1 MKKFLVLLM
10 VAMMTISMVACG
22 EETTSAEE
30 NNTSTEENTSNVVTK
45 DDMLA
50 EALSVDYTTI
60 NNDSFENLAKAK
72 SLYCNAT
79 LKLDGTVY
87 EIKEDHVRI
96 GNGLSWG
103 VSVYL
108 PTEELIALE
117 KWQRIVVVGKTTDE
131 IIEEANHTGTLSLYQ
146 MPEAYLVDDY
156 FEYQV
161 TLKGQNGS
169 YDGAWNIL
177 LGDSDYANLVY
188 FADGVDLSSYN
199 TSSNGN
205 PGEDITILAKS
216 KFENY
221 SSWVYYDATIIAVEE
236 STQGNVDERLL
247 TFNYEDREFFKEYV
261 ANLTPMT
268 EDEIL
273 SVLNG
278 NTFSM
283 RNNYGGDNNG
293 IHSITFFED
302 GSLDA
307 SYTYE
312 GEQYTM
318 YDSWRVESGNVIVKN
333 GDSEKVLTPYQYDDT
348 RYLLMQMDMGEYSC
362 AAEPPVRC
370 GESHHSGLTE
380 PPYYVDYCA

>member
-1 MKKFLVLLM
+1 MKKILSLLLVAIM
-10 VAMMTISMVACG
+10 SISMVACG
-22 EETTSAEE
+22 ESTTSAEE
-30 NNTSTEENTSNVVTK
+30 SNTSIEESTTNTATK
-45 DDMLA
+45 EDMLN

-60 NNDSFENLAKAK
+60 HNDSIENLAKAK

-79 LKLDGTVY
+79 LKIDGTVW

-96 GNGLSWG
+96 GNGLYWG

-108 PTEELIALE
+108 PTEELIGLE
-117 KWQRIVVVGKTTDE
+117 IGQRIVVVGKTTDE
-131 IIEEANHTGTLSLYQ
+131 IIEEEYEAFEYTETMSLYQ

-161 TLKGQNGS
+161 TLKGKNES

-188 FADGVDLSSYN
+188 FADGVDLSSFN

-205 PGEDITILAKS
+205 PGEKITILAKS

-221 SSWVYYDATIIAVEE
+221 TSWVYYDATIIAVEE
-236 STQGNVDERLL
+236 SAQGNADERLL

-268 EDEIL
+268 EVEI
-273 SVLNG
+273 VDILND

-293 IHSITFFED
+293 IHSITFYKD

-307 SYTYE
+307 SYTSK

-318 YDSWRVESGNVIVKN
+318 YDSWRVENGNVILIN
-333 GDSEKVLTPYQYDDT
+333 GDTEKVLTPYQYDAN
-348 RYLLMQMDMGEYSC
+348 RYLLMHMEEHGDYSM
-362 AAEPPVRC
+362 V
-370 GESHHSGLTE
+370 LTVE
-380 PPYYVDYCA
+380 

>member
-1 MKKFLVLLM
+1 MKK
-10 VAMMTISMVACG
+10 TISLLLAFVLCLSLCACG
-22 EETTSAEE
+22 SGNDTPDT
-30 NNTSTEENTSNVVTK
+30 VVTNAPEEAVPTK
-45 DDMLA
+45 EELLA
-50 EALSVDYTTI
+50 QALAVDYITI
-60 NNDSFENLAKAK
+60 NNDSFDNLAKAK

-79 LKLDGTVY
+79 LKLDGVVC

-96 GNGLSWG
+96 GNGVSWG

-108 PTEELIALE
+108 PVEELIDLE

-131 IIEEANHTGTLSLYQ
+131 IIEEANFTGTLSLYQ
-146 MPEAYLVDDY
+146 MSEAYLVDDY

-161 TLKGQNGS
+161 TLKGKNES

-177 LGDSDYANLVY
+177 LGDSNYANLVY
-188 FADGVDLSSYN
+188 FADGVDLSSFN

-205 PGEDITILAKS
+205 PGEAITILAKS
-216 KFENY
+216 KFKNY

-247 TFNYEDREFFKEYV
+247 TFNYEDREFFKKYV
-261 ANLTPMT
+261 ADLTPLT

-307 SYTYE
+307 SYTSK

-318 YDSWRVESGNVIVKN
+318 YDSWRIENGNVIVKN
-333 GDSEKVLTPYQYDDT
+333 GDNEKVLTPYQYDDT
-348 RYLLMQMDMGEYSC
+348 RYLLMQMDRGDYSM
-362 AAEPPVRC
+362 V
-370 GESHHSGLTE
+370 LTVE
-380 PPYYVDYCA
+380 

>member
-1 MKKFLVLLM
+1 MKKPLSLILALVLCL
-10 VAMMTISMVACG
+10 SLCACG
-22 EETTSAEE
+22 GGNDTPVTNDTNAPVEA
-30 NNTSTEENTSNVVTK
+30 VPTK
-45 DDMLA
+45 DELLA
-50 EALSVDYTTI
+50 QAQAVDYTTI
-60 NNDSFENLAKAK
+60 HNDSIENLAKAK

-79 LKLDGTVY
+79 LKLDGTIW

-96 GNGLSWG
+96 GNGLYWG

-117 KWQRIVVVGKTTDE
+117 LGQRIVVVGKTTDE
-131 IIEEANHTGTLSLYQ
+131 IIEEEYEAFGYTETLSLYQ
-146 MPEAYLVDDY
+146 MPEAYLVDDH

-161 TLKGQNGS
+161 TLKGKNGS
-169 YDGAWNIL
+169 YEGAWNIL
-177 LGDSDYANLVY
+177 FGDSNYANLVY
-188 FADGVDLSSYN
+188 FADGVDLSSFN

-205 PGEDITILAKS
+205 PGEKITILAKS

-221 SSWVYYDATIIAVEE
+221 TTWVYYDATITAVEE
-236 STQGNVDERLL
+236 SAHGDADERLL
-247 TFNYEDREFFKEYV
+247 TFNYQDREFFKEYV
-261 ANLTPMT
+261 ADLTPMA

-307 SYTYE
+307 SYTSK
-312 GEQYTM
+312 GEQHTM

-333 GDSEKVLTPYQYDDT
+333 GDNEKVLTPYQYDDT
-348 RYLLMQMDMGEYSC
+348 RYLLMELGQWGDSSM
-362 AAEPPVRC
+362 V
-370 GESHHSGLTE
+370 LTISE
-380 PPYYVDYCA
+380 

>member
-1 MKKFLVLLM
+1 MKKALSLILALVLCL
-10 VAMMTISMVACG
+10 SLCACG
-22 EETTSAEE
+22 GGNDTPDTTDTKAPEEAVPTKEE
-30 NNTSTEENTSNVVTK
+30 L
-45 DDMLA
+45 LA
-50 EALSVDYTTI
+50 QALAVDYTTI

-79 LKLDGTVY
+79 LKLDGTIY

-96 GNGLSWG
+96 GNGLTWG

-108 PTEELIALE
+108 PTEDLIALE
-117 KWQRIVVVGKTTDE
+117 KWQRIVVVGNTTDE
-131 IIEEANHTGTLSLYQ
+131 IIEETNHTGTLSLYQ

-188 FADGVDLSSYN
+188 FADGVDLSSFN

-205 PGEDITILAKS
+205 PGEKITILAKS

-221 SSWVYYDATIIAVEE
+221 TSWVYYDATITAVEE
-236 STQGNVDERLL
+236 SAHSDADERLL
-247 TFNYEDREFFKEYV
+247 TFNYKDREFFKEYV

-268 EDEIL
+268 EEEIVD
-273 SVLNG
+273 VLND

-283 RNNYGGDNNG
+283 RNNFGGDNNG
-293 IHSITFFED
+293 IHSITFYKD

-312 GEQYTM
+312 GEQKTM
-318 YDSWRVESGNVIVKN
+318 YDSWRVENGNVILIN
-333 GDSEKVLTPYQYDDT
+333 GDSEKVLTPYQYDAS
-348 RYLLMQMDMGEYSC
+348 RYLLMHMEERGDYSM
-362 AAEPPVRC
+362 V
-370 GESHHSGLTE
+370 LTVE
-380 PPYYVDYCA
+380 

>member
-1 MKKFLVLLM
+1 MKKAISLVLALVM
-10 VAMMTISMVACG
+10 CLSLCACG
-22 EETTSAEE
+22 GGNDTPDTTDTNAPEEAVPTKEE
-30 NNTSTEENTSNVVTK
+30 L
-45 DDMLA
+45 LA
-50 EALSVDYTTI
+50 QALAVDYTTI

-79 LKLDGTVY
+79 LKLDGVVC

-96 GNGLSWG
+96 GNGMSWG

-108 PTEELIALE
+108 PAEELIDLE

-131 IIEEANHTGTLSLYQ
+131 IIEEANFTGTLSLYQ

-161 TLKGQNGS
+161 TLKGKNES
-169 YDGAWNIL
+169 YEGAWNIL
-177 LGDSDYANLVY
+177 LGNSSYANLVY

-216 KFENY
+216 KFDNY

-236 STQGNVDERLL
+236 STQGNADERLL
-247 TFNYEDREFFKEYV
+247 TFSYEDREFFKEYV
-261 ANLTPMT
+261 ADLTPMT

-278 NTFSM
+278 KTFSM
-283 RNNYGGDNNG
+283 RNNYGGDNDG

-307 SYTYE
+307 RYTSK

-318 YDSWRVESGNVIVKN
+318 YDSWRVENGNVIVKH
-333 GDSEKVLTPYQYDDT
+333 GDYEEVLTPYQYDDT
-348 RYLLMQMDMGEYSC
+348 RYLLMQMDRGDYSM
-362 AAEPPVRC
+362 V
-370 GESHHSGLTE
+370 LTVE
-380 PPYYVDYCA
+380 

>member
-1 MKKFLVLLM
+1 MKQVISLLLALVLCL
-10 VAMMTISMVACG
+10 SLCACG
-22 EETTSAEE
+22 GRNDTPDPTVTNAPEEAVPTKEE
-30 NNTSTEENTSNVVTK
+30 L
-45 DDMLA
+45 LA
-50 EALSVDYTTI
+50 QALAVDYTTI

-79 LKLDGTVY
+79 LKLDGTIY

-96 GNGLSWG
+96 GNGLTWG

-108 PTEELIALE
+108 PTEDLIALE
-117 KWQRIVVVGKTTDE
+117 KWQRIVVVGNTTDE
-131 IIEEANHTGTLSLYQ
+131 IIEETNHAGTLSLYQ
-146 MPEAYLVDDY
+146 MPAAYLVDDY

-161 TLKGQNGS
+161 TLKGKNGS

-188 FADGVDLSSYN
+188 FADGVDLSSFN

-205 PGEDITILAKS
+205 PGEKITILAKS

-221 SSWVYYDATIIAVEE
+221 TTWVYYDATITAVEE
-236 STQGNVDERLL
+236 SAHSDADERLL
-247 TFNYEDREFFKEYV
+247 TFNYKDREFFKEYV

-268 EDEIL
+268 EEEIVD
-273 SVLNG
+273 VLND

-283 RNNYGGDNNG
+283 RNNFGGDNNG
-293 IHSITFFED
+293 IHSITFYKD

-312 GEQYTM
+312 GEQKTM
-318 YDSWRVESGNVIVKN
+318 YDSWRVENGNVILIN
-333 GDSEKVLTPYQYDDT
+333 GDSEKVLTPYQYDAS
-348 RYLLMQMDMGEYSC
+348 RYLLMHMEERGDYSM
-362 AAEPPVRC
+362 V
-370 GESHHSGLTE
+370 LTVE
-380 PPYYVDYCA
+380 

>member
-1 MKKFLVLLM
+1 MKKILTLLLV
-10 VAMMTISMVACG
+10 AIMTISMVACG
-22 EETTSAEE
+22 ESTTSSEE
-30 NNTSTEENTSNVVTK
+30 SNTSTEESTTNIATK
-45 DDMLA
+45 EDMLA

-131 IIEEANHTGTLSLYQ
+131 IIEEKGASQTLSLYQ

-161 TLKGQNGS
+161 TLKGKNES

-177 LGDSDYANLVY
+177 LGDSNYANLVY
-188 FADGVDLSSYN
+188 FADGVDLSSFN

-205 PGEDITILAKS
+205 PGEKMTILAKS

-221 SSWVYYDATIIAVEE
+221 TSWVYYDATIIAVDEP
-236 STQGNVDERLL
+236 TQGSADERLL
-247 TFNYEDREFFKEYV
+247 TFSYEDREFFKEYV

-278 NTFSM
+278 KTFSM

-312 GEQYTM
+312 GKVYTM
-318 YDSWRVESGNVIVKN
+318 YESWTIRDGAVVLTHTFTNTSNKEVT
-333 GDSEKVLTPYQYDDT
+333 SEYILTPYQYDDT
-348 RYLLMQMDMGEYSC
+348 RYLLMQMDIGDYSM
-362 AAEPPVRC
+362 V
-370 GESHHSGLTE
+370 LTVE
-380 PPYYVDYCA
+380 

>member
-1 MKKFLVLLM
+1 MKKILTLLLV
-10 VAMMTISMVACG
+10 AIMTISMVACG
-22 EETTSAEE
+22 ESTTSSEE
-30 NNTSTEENTSNVVTK
+30 SNTSTEESTTNIATK
-45 DDMLA
+45 EDMLA

-131 IIEEANHTGTLSLYQ
+131 IIEEKGASQTLSLYQ

-161 TLKGQNGS
+161 TLKGKNES

-177 LGDSDYANLVY
+177 LGDSKYANLVY
-188 FADGVDLSSYN
+188 FADGVDLSSFN

-205 PGEDITILAKS
+205 PGEKMTILAKS

-221 SSWVYYDATIIAVEE
+221 TSWVYYDATIIAVDEP
-236 STQGNVDERLL
+236 TQGSADERLL
-247 TFNYEDREFFKEYV
+247 TFSYEDREFFKEYV

-278 NTFSM
+278 KTFSM

-312 GEQYTM
+312 GKVYTM
-318 YDSWRVESGNVIVKN
+318 YESWTIRDGAVVLTHTFTNTSNKEVT
-333 GDSEKVLTPYQYDDT
+333 SEYILTPYQYDDT
-348 RYLLMQMDMGEYSC
+348 RYLLMQMDIGDYSM
-362 AAEPPVRC
+362 V
-370 GESHHSGLTE
+370 LTVE
-380 PPYYVDYCA
+380 

>member
-1 MKKFLVLLM
+1 MKKLLALLLVAVM
-10 VAMMTISMVACG
+10 SFSMVACG
-22 EETTSAEE
+22 EQTTSAEE
-30 NNTSTEENTSNVVTK
+30 NNTSTEETTSNVITK

-50 EALSVDYTTI
+50 EAQSVDYTTI
-60 NNDSFENLAKAK
+60 HNDSVENLAKAK

-79 LKLDGTVY
+79 LKVDGTVW

-96 GNGLSWG
+96 GNGLYWG

-108 PTEELIALE
+108 PTEELIGLE
-117 KWQRIVVVGKTTDE
+117 IGQRIVVVGKTTDE
-131 IIEEANHTGTLSLYQ
+131 IIEEEYEAFGYTETMSLYQ
-146 MPEAYLVDDY
+146 MPEAYLVADY

-161 TLKGQNGS
+161 TLKGKNGS
-169 YDGAWNIL
+169 YEGAWNIL

-188 FADGVDLSSYN
+188 FADGVDLSSFN

-205 PGEDITILAKS
+205 PGEAITILAKS

-221 SSWVYYDATIIAVEE
+221 TSWVYYDATIIAVEE
-236 STQGNVDERLL
+236 SAQGNADERLL

-268 EDEIL
+268 EVEIVD
-273 SVLNG
+273 VLND

-293 IHSITFFED
+293 IHSITFYKD

-312 GEQYTM
+312 GKQYTM
-318 YDSWRVESGNVIVKN
+318 YDSWRVESGNVIVKH
-333 GDSEKVLTPYQYDDT
+333 GDYEEVLTPYQYDDT
-348 RYLLMQMDMGEYSC
+348 RYLLMQMDMGDYSM
-362 AAEPPVRC
+362 V
-370 GESHHSGLTE
+370 LTVE
-380 PPYYVDYCA
+380 

>member
-1 MKKFLVLLM
+1 MKKAISLLLALVLCL
-10 VAMMTISMVACG
+10 SLCACG
-22 EETTSAEE
+22 GGNETPETEAPSETTAPD
-30 NNTSTEENTSNVVTK
+30 VTK
-45 DDMLA
+45 LSKEELLTQALA
-50 EALSVDYTTI
+50 VDYTTI

-108 PTEELIALE
+108 PTEELIDLE

-131 IIEEANHTGTLSLYQ
+131 IIEEQSYAGTLSLYQ
-146 MPEAYLVDDY
+146 MTEAYLVDDY

-161 TLKGQNGS
+161 KLKGKNGS

-188 FADGVDLSSYN
+188 FADGVDLSSFN

-205 PGEDITILAKS
+205 PGEKITILAKS

-221 SSWVYYDATIIAVEE
+221 TSWVYYDATITAVEE
-236 STQGNVDERLL
+236 SAQGSADERLL

-261 ANLTPMT
+261 ADLTPMT

-283 RNNYGGDNNG
+283 RNNYGGGNNG

-312 GEQYTM
+312 GEVYTM
-318 YDSWRVESGNVIVKN
+318 YESWTIRDGAVVLTHTFTNTSNKEVT
-333 GDSEKVLTPYQYDDT
+333 SEYILTPYQYDDT
-348 RYLLMQMDMGEYSC
+348 RYLLMQMDRGDYSM
-362 AAEPPVRC
+362 V
-370 GESHHSGLTE
+370 LTISE
-380 PPYYVDYCA
+380 

>member
-1 MKKFLVLLM
+1 MKKLLALLLVAVM
-10 VAMMTISMVACG
+10 SVSMVACG
-22 EETTSAEE
+22 ENTTSAEE
-30 NNTSTEENTSNVVTK
+30 NKTSTEENTTNVTTK

-60 NNDSFENLAKAK
+60 HNDSIENLAKAK

-79 LKLDGTVY
+79 LELDGTVW

-96 GNGLSWG
+96 GNGLYWG
-103 VSVYL
+103 ISVYL

-117 KWQRIVVVGKTTDE
+117 VGQRIVVVGKTTDE
-131 IIEEANHTGTLSLYQ
+131 IIEEEYEAFGNTETLSLYQ
-146 MPEAYLVDDY
+146 MPEAYLVTDY

-161 TLKGQNGS
+161 TLKGKNGS

-188 FADGVDLSSYN
+188 FADGVDLSSFN

-205 PGEDITILAKS
+205 PGEKITILAKS

-221 SSWVYYDATIIAVEE
+221 TTWVYYDATITTVEE
-236 STQGNVDERLL
+236 STQGNADERLL
-247 TFNYEDREFFKEYV
+247 TFSYEDREFFKEYV
-261 ANLTPMT
+261 ADLTPMT
-268 EDEIL
+268 EEEIVD
-273 SVLNG
+273 VLND

-293 IHSITFFED
+293 IHSITFYKD
-302 GSLDA
+302 GTLDA
-307 SYTYE
+307 SYTSK

-318 YDSWRVESGNVIVKN
+318 YDSWRVENGNVILIN
-333 GDSEKVLTPYQYDDT
+333 GDSEKILTPYQYDAS
-348 RYLLMQMDMGEYSC
+348 RYLLMHMEERGDYSM
-362 AAEPPVRC
+362 V
-370 GESHHSGLTE
+370 LTVE
-380 PPYYVDYCA
+380 

>member
-1 MKKFLVLLM
+1 MKKAISLLLVLVMCL
-10 VAMMTISMVACG
+10 SLCACG
-22 EETTSAEE
+22 GG
-30 NNTSTEENTSNVVTK
+30 NNTSDTTDTKAPEETVPTK
-45 DDMLA
+45 EELLA
-50 EALSVDYTTI
+50 QALAVDYTTI

-72 SLYCNAT
+72 SLYCNAA
-79 LKLDGTVY
+79 LKLDGTIY

-96 GNGLSWG
+96 GNGLTWG

-108 PTEELIALE
+108 PTEDLIALE

-146 MPEAYLVDDY
+146 MPAAYLVDDY

-161 TLKGQNGS
+161 TLKGKNGS
-169 YDGAWNIL
+169 YEGAWNIL

-188 FADGVDLSSYN
+188 FADGVDLSAFN

-205 PGEDITILAKS
+205 PGEKMTILAKS

-221 SSWVYYDATIIAVEE
+221 TSWVYYDATIVAVEE
-236 STQGNVDERLL
+236 ASQGSADERLL

-261 ANLTPMT
+261 ANLAPMA

-312 GEQYTM
+312 GEQHTM
-318 YDSWRVESGNVIVKN
+318 YDSWRIENGNVIVKN
-333 GDSEKVLTPYQYDDT
+333 GDNEKVLTPYQYDDT
-348 RYLLMQMDMGEYSC
+348 RYLLMELGQWGDSSM
-362 AAEPPVRC
+362 V
-370 GESHHSGLTE
+370 LTISE
-380 PPYYVDYCA
+380 

>member
-1 MKKFLVLLM
+1 MKKAISLLLVLVMCL
-10 VAMMTISMVACG
+10 SLCACG
-22 EETTSAEE
+22 DGNDTPDTTDTKTPEEAVPTKEE
-30 NNTSTEENTSNVVTK
+30 L
-45 DDMLA
+45 LA
-50 EALSVDYTTI
+50 QAMAVDYTTI

-87 EIKEDHVRI
+87 EIKSDHVRI
-96 GNGLSWG
+96 GNGLTWG

-108 PTEELIALE
+108 PTEDLIALE

-131 IIEEANHTGTLSLYQ
+131 IIEEANHAGTLSLYQ

-161 TLKGQNGS
+161 TLKGKNGS

-188 FADGVDLSSYN
+188 FADGVDLSSFN

-205 PGEDITILAKS
+205 PGEKITILAKS

-221 SSWVYYDATIIAVEE
+221 SSWVYYDATITAVAE
-236 STQGNVDERLL
+236 SAQGNADERLL

-261 ANLTPMT
+261 ADLTPMA

-307 SYTYE
+307 SYTYN

-348 RYLLMQMDMGEYSC
+348 RYLLMQMDRGDYSMVL
-362 AAEPPVRC
+362 AVE
-370 GESHHSGLTE
+370 
-380 PPYYVDYCA
+380 

>member
-1 MKKFLVLLM
+1 MKK
-10 VAMMTISMVACG
+10 TISLLLALVMCLSLCACG
-22 EETTSAEE
+22 GGNDTPETTEAPTETNALEE
-30 NNTSTEENTSNVVTK
+30 AVPTKEEL
-45 DDMLA
+45 LA
-50 EALSVDYTTI
+50 QALAVDYTTI

-108 PTEELIALE
+108 PTEELVDLE

-131 IIEEANHTGTLSLYQ
+131 IIEEQSYAGTLSLYQ
-146 MPEAYLVDDY
+146 MPDAYLVDDY

-161 TLKGQNGS
+161 TLKGKNES

-177 LGDSDYANLVY
+177 LGDSNYANLVY
-188 FADGVDLSSYN
+188 FADGVDLSSFN

-205 PGEDITILAKS
+205 PGEAITILAKS

-221 SSWVYYDATIIAVEE
+221 SSWVYYDATITAVEE
-236 STQGNVDERLL
+236 SAQGNADERLL

-261 ANLTPMT
+261 ADLTPMT

-312 GEQYTM
+312 GEVYTM
-318 YDSWRVESGNVIVKN
+318 YESWTIRDGAVVLTHTFTNTSNKEVT
-333 GDSEKVLTPYQYDDT
+333 SEHILTPYQYDDT
-348 RYLLMQMDMGEYSC
+348 RYLLMQMDRGDYSM
-362 AAEPPVRC
+362 V
-370 GESHHSGLTE
+370 LTIE
-380 PPYYVDYCA
+380 

>member
-1 MKKFLVLLM
+1 MKK
-10 VAMMTISMVACG
+10 TISLLLALVMCLSLCACG
-22 EETTSAEE
+22 GGNDTPDTIVTNAPEEAVPTKEE
-30 NNTSTEENTSNVVTK
+30 L
-45 DDMLA
+45 LA
-50 EALSVDYTTI
+50 QALAVDYTTI
-60 NNDSFENLAKAK
+60 NNDSFDNLAKAK

-79 LKLDGTVY
+79 LKLDGVVC

-96 GNGLSWG
+96 GNGMSWG

-108 PTEELIALE
+108 PVEELIDLE

-131 IIEEANHTGTLSLYQ
+131 IIEEANFTGTLSLYQ

-161 TLKGQNGS
+161 TLKGKNES

-177 LGDSDYANLVY
+177 LGDSNYANLVY

-216 KFENY
+216 KFDNY
-221 SSWVYYDATIIAVEE
+221 SSWVYYDATIIAAEE
-236 STQGNVDERLL
+236 STQGNADERLL
-247 TFNYEDREFFKEYV
+247 TFSYEDREFFKEYV
-261 ANLTPMT
+261 ADLTPMT

-278 NTFSM
+278 KTFSM
-283 RNNYGGDNNG
+283 RNNYGGDNDG

-307 SYTYE
+307 RYTSK

-318 YDSWRVESGNVIVKN
+318 FDSWRVENGNIIVKH
-333 GDSEKVLTPYQYDDT
+333 GDYEEVLTPYQYDDT
-348 RYLLMQMDMGEYSC
+348 RYLLMQMDRGDYSM
-362 AAEPPVRC
+362 V
-370 GESHHSGLTE
+370 LTVE
-380 PPYYVDYCA
+380 

>member
-1 MKKFLVLLM
+1 MKKILTLLLV
-10 VAMMTISMVACG
+10 AIMTISMVACD
-22 EETTSAEE
+22 ESTTSAEE
-30 NNTSTEENTSNVVTK
+30 SNTSTEESTTNIATK
-45 DDMLA
+45 EDMLA

-131 IIEEANHTGTLSLYQ
+131 IIEEKGATQTLSLYQ

-161 TLKGQNGS
+161 TLKGKNES

-177 LGDSDYANLVY
+177 LGDSNYANLVY
-188 FADGVDLSSYN
+188 FADGVDLSSFN

-205 PGEDITILAKS
+205 PGEKMTILAKS

-221 SSWVYYDATIIAVEE
+221 TSWVYYDATIIAVDEP
-236 STQGNVDERLL
+236 TQGSADERLL
-247 TFNYEDREFFKEYV
+247 TFSYEDREFFKEYV

-278 NTFSM
+278 KTFSM

-312 GEQYTM
+312 GKVYTM
-318 YDSWRVESGNVIVKN
+318 YESWTIRDGAVVLTHTFTNTSNKEVT
-333 GDSEKVLTPYQYDDT
+333 SEYILTPYQYDDT
-348 RYLLMQMDMGEYSC
+348 RYLLMQMDRGDYSM
-362 AAEPPVRC
+362 V
-370 GESHHSGLTE
+370 LTVE
-380 PPYYVDYCA
+380 

>member
-1 MKKFLVLLM
+1 MKKTISLLLALVLCL
-10 VAMMTISMVACG
+10 SLCACG
-22 EETTSAEE
+22 AGNDTPDTIVTNAPEEAVLTKEE
-30 NNTSTEENTSNVVTK
+30 L
-45 DDMLA
+45 LA
-50 EALSVDYTTI
+50 EALAVDYTTI
-60 NNDSFENLAKAK
+60 HKDSFDNLEKAQ

-79 LKLDGTVY
+79 LQLHGVVC

-96 GNGLSWG
+96 GNGMSWG

-108 PTEELIALE
+108 PVEELIDLE

-131 IIEEANHTGTLSLYQ
+131 IIEEANFTGTLSLYQ

-161 TLKGQNGS
+161 TLMGKNES

-177 LGDSDYANLVY
+177 LGDSNYAKLVY

-216 KFENY
+216 KFDNY

-236 STQGNVDERLL
+236 STQGNADERLL
-247 TFNYEDREFFKEYV
+247 TFSYEDREFFKEYV
-261 ANLTPMT
+261 ADLTPMT
-268 EDEIL
+268 EDELL

-278 NTFSM
+278 KTFSM
-283 RNNYGGDNNG
+283 RNNYGGDNDG

-307 SYTYE
+307 RYTSK

-318 YDSWRVESGNVIVKN
+318 YDSWRVENGNVILKH
-333 GDSEKVLTPYQYDDT
+333 GDYEEVLTPYQYDDT
-348 RYLLMQMDMGEYSC
+348 RYLLMQMDRGDYSM
-362 AAEPPVRC
+362 V
-370 GESHHSGLTE
+370 LTVE
-380 PPYYVDYCA
+380 

>member
-1 MKKFLVLLM
+1 MKKLLALLLVAVM
-10 VAMMTISMVACG
+10 SVSMVACG

-307 SYTYE
+307 NYTYE

-348 RYLLMQMDMGEYSC
+348 RYLLMQMDMGDYSM
-362 AAEPPVRC
+362 V
-370 GESHHSGLTE
+370 LTVE
-380 PPYYVDYCA
+380 

>member
-1 MKKFLVLLM
+1 MKQVISLLLALVLCL
-10 VAMMTISMVACG
+10 SLCACG
-22 EETTSAEE
+22 GGNDTPVTNDTNVPVEAVPTKEEL
-30 NNTSTEENTSNVVTK
+30 
-45 DDMLA
+45 LA
-50 EALSVDYTTI
+50 QALAVDYTTI

-79 LKLDGTVY
+79 LKLDGTIY

-96 GNGLSWG
+96 GNGLTWG

-108 PTEELIALE
+108 PTEDLIALE
-117 KWQRIVVVGKTTDE
+117 KWQRIVVVGNTTDE
-131 IIEEANHTGTLSLYQ
+131 IIEETNHAGTLSLYQ
-146 MPEAYLVDDY
+146 MPAAYLVDDY

-161 TLKGQNGS
+161 TLKGKNGS

-188 FADGVDLSSYN
+188 FADGVDLSSFN

-205 PGEDITILAKS
+205 PGEKITILAKS

-221 SSWVYYDATIIAVEE
+221 TSWVYYDATITAVEE
-236 STQGNVDERLL
+236 SAHSDADERLL
-247 TFNYEDREFFKEYV
+247 TFNYKDREFFKEYV

-268 EDEIL
+268 EEEIVD
-273 SVLNG
+273 VLND

-283 RNNYGGDNNG
+283 RNNFGGDNNG
-293 IHSITFFED
+293 IHSITFYKD

-312 GEQYTM
+312 GEQKTM
-318 YDSWRVESGNVIVKN
+318 YDSWRVENGNVILIN
-333 GDSEKVLTPYQYDDT
+333 GDSEKVLTPYQYDAS
-348 RYLLMQMDMGEYSC
+348 RYLLMHMEERGDYSM
-362 AAEPPVRC
+362 V
-370 GESHHSGLTE
+370 LTVE
-380 PPYYVDYCA
+380 

>member
-1 MKKFLVLLM
+1 MKKILTLLLV
-10 VAMMTISMVACG
+10 AIMTISMVACG
-22 EETTSAEE
+22 ESTTSSEE
-30 NNTSTEENTSNVVTK
+30 SNTSTEESTTNIATK
-45 DDMLA
+45 EDMLA

-131 IIEEANHTGTLSLYQ
+131 IIEEKGATQTLSLYQ

-161 TLKGQNGS
+161 TLKGKNES

-177 LGDSDYANLVY
+177 LGDSNYANLVY
-188 FADGVDLSSYN
+188 FADGVDLSSFN

-205 PGEDITILAKS
+205 PGEKMTILAKS

-221 SSWVYYDATIIAVEE
+221 TSWVYYDAIIIAVDEP
-236 STQGNVDERLL
+236 TQGSADERLL
-247 TFNYEDREFFKEYV
+247 TFSYEDREFFKEYV

-278 NTFSM
+278 KTFSM

-312 GEQYTM
+312 GKVYTM
-318 YDSWRVESGNVIVKN
+318 YESWTIRDGAVVLTHTFTNTSNKEVT
-333 GDSEKVLTPYQYDDT
+333 SEYILTPYQYDDT
-348 RYLLMQMDMGEYSC
+348 RYLLMQMDRGDYSM
-362 AAEPPVRC
+362 V
-370 GESHHSGLTE
+370 LTVE
-380 PPYYVDYCA
+380 

>member
-1 MKKFLVLLM
+1 MKKAISLLLALVLCL
-10 VAMMTISMVACG
+10 SLCACG
-22 EETTSAEE
+22 GGNDTPDTIDTNAPEEAVPTKEE
-30 NNTSTEENTSNVVTK
+30 L
-45 DDMLA
+45 LA
-50 EALSVDYTTI
+50 QALTVDYTTI

-79 LKLDGTVY
+79 LKLDGTIY

-96 GNGLSWG
+96 GNGLTWG

-108 PTEELIALE
+108 PTEDLIALE

-146 MPEAYLVDDY
+146 MPTAYLVDDY

-161 TLKGQNGS
+161 TLKGKIGS

-188 FADGVDLSSYN
+188 FADGVDLSSFN

-205 PGEDITILAKS
+205 PGEKITILAKS

-221 SSWVYYDATIIAVEE
+221 SSWVYYDATITAVEE
-236 STQGNVDERLL
+236 SAQGNADERLL

-261 ANLTPMT
+261 ADLTPMT

-333 GDSEKVLTPYQYDDT
+333 GDSEKVLTPYQYDET
-348 RYLLMQMDMGEYSC
+348 RYLLIELGQLGDSSM
-362 AAEPPVRC
+362 V
-370 GESHHSGLTE
+370 LTVE
-380 PPYYVDYCA
+380 

>member
-1 MKKFLVLLM
+1 MKQVISLLLALVLCL
-10 VAMMTISMVACG
+10 SLCACG
-22 EETTSAEE
+22 GRNDTPDPTVTNAPEEAVPTKEE
-30 NNTSTEENTSNVVTK
+30 L
-45 DDMLA
+45 LA
-50 EALSVDYTTI
+50 QALAVDYTTI

-79 LKLDGTVY
+79 LKLDGTIY

-96 GNGLSWG
+96 GNGLTWG

-108 PTEELIALE
+108 PTEDLIALE
-117 KWQRIVVVGKTTDE
+117 KWQRIVVVGNTTDE
-131 IIEEANHTGTLSLYQ
+131 IIEETNHAGTLSLYQ

-188 FADGVDLSSYN
+188 FADGVDLSSFN

-205 PGEDITILAKS
+205 PGEKITILAKS

-221 SSWVYYDATIIAVEE
+221 TTWVYYDATITAVEE
-236 STQGNVDERLL
+236 SANGDADERLL
-247 TFNYEDREFFKEYV
+247 TFNYKDREFFKEYV

-268 EDEIL
+268 EEEIVD
-273 SVLNG
+273 VLND

-283 RNNYGGDNNG
+283 RNNFGGDNNG
-293 IHSITFFED
+293 IHSITFYKD

-312 GEQYTM
+312 GEQKTM
-318 YDSWRVESGNVIVKN
+318 YDSWRVENGNVILIN
-333 GDSEKVLTPYQYDDT
+333 GDSEKVLTPYQYDAS
-348 RYLLMQMDMGEYSC
+348 RYLLMHMEERGDYSM
-362 AAEPPVRC
+362 V
-370 GESHHSGLTE
+370 LTVE
-380 PPYYVDYCA
+380 